1 MNGQYSL
8 MQPVNEDFC
17 TGKKESIVMLQC
29 KNGIQESREEEES
42 VPGMRISR

>member
-1 MNGQYSL
+1 

-17 TGKKESIVMLQC
+17 TGKKESIVMLQF

-42 VPGMRISR
+42 EEWASADRYVVYFM